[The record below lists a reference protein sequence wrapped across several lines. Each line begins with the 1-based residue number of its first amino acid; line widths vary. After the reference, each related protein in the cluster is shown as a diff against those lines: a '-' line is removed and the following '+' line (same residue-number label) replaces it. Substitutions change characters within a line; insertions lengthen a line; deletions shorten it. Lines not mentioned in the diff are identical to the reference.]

1 VQIAPST
8 RLTGSTHVP
17 CLGALLQ
24 LVRPAPGR
32 PPSAPRGLHSAE
44 PRRPPRRRA
53 RRAWYGAPRAR
64 RAARARRRR
73 RRAAPPRRRRAVAS
87 SSTSSSACGGGG
99 GGGGGA
105 ARGRPPPALVVET
118 YTPLRDLPTAY
129 THAWT
134 WDDLRETQISS

>member
-53 RRAWYGAPRAR
+53 PCVVRCAAGARAAPRAR
-64 RAARARRRR
+64 TANLY
-73 RRAAPPRRRRAVAS
+73 
-87 SSTSSSACGGGG
+87 ACI
-99 GGGGGA
+99 
-105 ARGRPPPALVVET
+105 LV
-118 YTPLRDLPTAY
+118 
-129 THAWT
+129 
-134 WDDLRETQISS
+134 